1 MDNNLKQ
8 ALDACE
14 QMISQGSTTFY
25 KAFGF
30 LPSPRKEAVYVIY
43 AFCRMIDNAVDE
55 PDQSPYSLDELEQS
69 FRQLEKAEAHF
80 IWPALRWLFASFKM
94 STGPFFRQMEGQRL
108 DYRLLR
114 YESMEQLER
123 YSYLVAGTVGEMLLP
138 VLHDAPDEQVTLSG
152 SWLGKAMQIVNIVR
166 DVGEDK
172 AKGRRYVPLELMH
185 KHGYTEAMWE
195 RGEVNAEWRSLM
207 GELAGLARRW
217 FARGLSD
224 LEQYPRTSGFCVELA
239 ARMYEAI
246 LDDAALNHYD
256 VYSRRSCVSAVSKI
270 SIINRLALR
279 HGMGAV
285 LAKGAMGSA
294 VS

>member
-1 MDNNLKQ
+1 MDNNLKK

-14 QMISQGSTTFY
+14 QMISEGSTTFY

-43 AFCRMIDNAVDE
+43 AFCRMIDDAVDE
-55 PDQSPYSLDELEQS
+55 PHRSPYTLDELEQS
-69 FRQLEKAEAHF
+69 FRQLDQASGHF
-80 IWPALRWLFASFKM
+80 IWPALRWLFAAFEVKPE
-94 STGPFFRQMEGQRL
+94 PFIRQMEGQRL
-108 DYRLLR
+108 DYLLTR
-114 YESMEQLER
+114 YETLEQLEQ

-138 VLHDAPDEQVTLSG
+138 VLHDAPDEQVTRSG
-152 SWLGKAMQIVNIVR
+152 IWLGKAMQIVNIVR

-172 AKGRRYVPLELMH
+172 MKGRRYVPLELMR

-195 RGEVNAEWRSLM
+195 RGEVNLQWRSLM
-207 GELAGLARRW
+207 GELSELARLWFAKGLA
-217 FARGLSD
+217 D

-246 LDDAALNHYD
+246 LEDAAQHHYD
-256 VYSRRSCVSAVSKI
+256 VYSRRSYVSAYSKMTI
-270 SIINRLALR
+270 MKRLALR

-285 LAKGAMGSA
+285 LAKAKTGIA